1 MCLHTNITI
10 IICHTIVA
18 GIKRIHCIDL
28 ENLVSAELGF
38 EKCKD
43 LIKNRIGVEALKSVI
58 ILTSH
63 SCFDFSTIPTKSKP
77 SRPPQQNIDA
87 CTPQWNDIKIAL
99 KAKTESDPIKAA
111 QMIETTHYKQHL
123 GSDLKASPTAGV
135 IWDLKDPPGWDE
147 V

>member
-1 MCLHTNITI
+1 MLHDRHRYQKDSLYRFGKFGK
-10 IICHTIVA
+10 C
-18 GIKRIHCIDL
+18 R
-28 ENLVSAELGF
+28 F
-38 EKCKD
+38 RFQKCKD
-43 LIKNRIGVEALKSVI
+43 HIKNRTGVEALKSVI

-77 SRPPQQNIDA
+77 SPPPQQNIDA

-147 V
+147 VS